1 MAEKPVIEQAMVDL
15 EPDRQRVET
24 KPAVPA
30 KTAAPAQR
38 VFRVT
43 TLKGGDYES
52 IPLHRLQN
60 SFGSK
65 GFGRGAIGSL
75 GLLVVLSAAS
85 FMIYMHALQKLHIAQ
100 QRKYISDAIDFRR
113 P

>member
-1 MAEKPVIEQAMVDL
+1 MVDL
-15 EPDRQRVET
+15 EPNRQHAEA
-24 KPAVPA
+24 KPSVPA
-30 KTAAPAQR
+30 KTTSPAQR

-75 GLLVVLSAAS
+75 GLLVVLSAVS
-85 FMIYMHALQKLHIAQ
+85 FMVYMHALQKLHVAQ
-100 QRKYISDAIDFRR
+100 QRKYKSDQLYSRR
-113 P
+113 SLHFF

>member
-1 MAEKPVIEQAMVDL
+1 MAEKPVIEHAMVDL
-15 EPDRQRVET
+15 EPDLQHEEI
-24 KPAVPA
+24 KPAKA
-30 KTAAPAQR
+30 AAPAQR

-85 FMIYMHALQKLHIAQ
+85 FMIYMHALQKLHTAQ
-100 QRKYISDAIDFRR
+100 QRMYTQFIHADCDEGC
-113 P
+113 

>member
-1 MAEKPVIEQAMVDL
+1 MEDRPVTEQAMVDL
-15 EPDRQRVET
+15 DADRQNIET
-24 KPAVPA
+24 KPVPA
-30 KTAAPAQR
+30 KAAAPGQR

-60 SFGSK
+60 SFGSN

-85 FMIYMHALQKLHIAQ
+85 VMIYMHALQKLHVAQ
-100 QRKYISDAIDFRR
+100 QRKFTLNATCSL
-113 P
+113 

>member
-1 MAEKPVIEQAMVDL
+1 MAEKQVIEQAMVDL
-15 EPDRQRVET
+15 EPDHQHVET

-30 KTAAPAQR
+30 KTVVPAQR

-75 GLLVVLSAAS
+75 GLLVVLAAAS
-85 FMIYMHALQKLHIAQ
+85 FIIYMHALQKLHVAQ
-100 QRKYISDAIDFRR
+100 QREFTSDTIYSREL
-113 P
+113 

>member
-1 MAEKPVIEQAMVDL
+1 MSDKPVIEQAMVDL
-15 EPDRQRVET
+15 EPDRQQVET
-24 KPAVPA
+24 KPTA
-30 KTAAPAQR
+30 KSTAPAQR

-75 GLLVVLSAAS
+75 GLLVVLSAVS
-85 FMIYMHALQKLHIAQ
+85 FMIYMHALQKLHVAQ
-100 QRKYISDAIDFRR
+100 QRKYTSDITC
-113 P
+113 